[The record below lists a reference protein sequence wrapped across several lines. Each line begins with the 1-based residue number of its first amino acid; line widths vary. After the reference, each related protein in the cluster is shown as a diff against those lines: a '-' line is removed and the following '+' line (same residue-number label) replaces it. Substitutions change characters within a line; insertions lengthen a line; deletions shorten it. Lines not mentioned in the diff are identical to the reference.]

1 MAKSQQNSSAKTAQ
15 YYFIANPADATSVAL
30 QDKMIAAYGQT
41 PADKAPI
48 HCAIGGDGSLLYA
61 LRDAF
66 NKTVIGQCS
75 TKSNSVGFWMNH
87 VDPNHA
93 DLDALVAKAHKY
105 TLKPLRVKIMHDDGS
120 SALRYAFTDAALM
133 SNNGQASL
141 AHVQD
146 LDVAENNWRVMG
158 NGITFATP
166 LGSTAKSYTEG
177 GSAIDLTIPA
187 FVMAG
192 SGVCSPLN
200 FKSFIHP
207 ADASLFVA
215 INTSRAKRDQ
225 RIDIDG
231 VTYAPPKGRSIE
243 GFALTTETDA
253 AKHATLLLDRPARSA
268 FRKLTIDM

>member
-1 MAKSQQNSSAKTAQ
+1 MAKSQEKSATTTGQ
-15 YYFIANPADATSVAL
+15 YHFIANPADQTSVKL
-30 QDKMIAAYGQT
+30 QDKMIATYGQT
-41 PADKAPI
+41 PSDRAAI

-75 TKSNSVGFWMNH
+75 NDSKSVGFWMNH
-87 VDPNHA
+87 VDPKHV

-146 LDVAENNWRVMG
+146 LDVAENSWRVMG

-177 GSAIDLTIPA
+177 GSAIDLTLPA
-187 FVMAG
+187 FVMTG

-207 ADASLFVA
+207 ANAYIYIA

-231 VTYAPPKGRSIE
+231 VTYVPPKGRSVE
-243 GFALTTETDA
+243 GFALTTETNST
-253 AKHATLLLDRPARSA
+253 KYATLLLDRPARSA

>member
-1 MAKSQQNSSAKTAQ
+1 MGKSENSTGQ
-15 YYFIANPADATSVAL
+15 YHFIANPADATSIKL
-30 QDKMIAAYGQT
+30 RDKMIAAYGQAA
-41 PADKAPI
+41 ADKAPTR
-48 HCAIGGDGSLLYA
+48 CAIGGDGSLLFA

-75 TKSNSVGFWMNH
+75 TESNSVGFWMNH
-87 VDPNHA
+87 VDPKHLG
-93 DLDALVAKAHKY
+93 LDALVASAHKY

-177 GSAIDLTIPA
+177 GSALDLTLPA
-187 FVMAG
+187 FLMTG

-200 FKSFIHP
+200 FKSFVHP
-207 ADASLFVA
+207 ADASLFVS

-231 VTYAPPKGRSIE
+231 VTYVPPKGRSIE
-243 GFALTTETDA
+243 GLALTTETDTT
-253 AKHATLLLDRPARSA
+253 KHATLLLDRPARSA